1 MSAKLV
7 RDDQRVLPAFTEPLA
22 AGVVGFLGG
31 PPGRHAL
38 IGRQRL
44 SPQVILTVTAMVFL
58 ALGYLFRV
66 PCITGTL
73 VDSQWS
79 LNWSGNRQY
88 VAACYSDIIPLYN
101 VEGLQQGHLPY
112 AYSWQEGDQT
122 RYMEYP
128 VASGFFMYLMA
139 SLTRALAPLMPWLPA
154 PEVTLYFTLTAFV
167 LGFFWL
173 LTIRALTRLAGNR
186 VWDIVLVAASPLV
199 IVHAFTNYDILPIFC
214 AVLAIEQLGK
224 HRFVPAGLL
233 IGLGTALKLWPLFLL
248 GAVLTLAV
256 RRRAYR
262 GFLLTLFTTVLTWL
276 ALNLP
281 VALTFPAGWREF
293 FRLNSERGAEWTTI
307 YELAARMFGLH
318 LAPETINKLSFFLF
332 AAACAAIFVFGIR
345 CPKEPRLVQLA
356 LLIVAAFLL
365 FNKVW
370 SPQYSLWLL
379 PLIVLA
385 LPHWRLVATWA
396 AAEALVWPILMW
408 HLLGVENKGLGPE
421 LLNVIILV
429 RDGLLI
435 AVVVSVIRVLADRRA
450 DKVRNSHGGFD
461 PATIRPRRPEGI

>member
-1 MSAKLV
+1 MAVLA
-7 RDDQRVLPAFTEPLA
+7 RDEGRVLPSFTEPLA
-22 AGVVGFLGG
+22 SGFVEFLGG
-31 PPGRHAL
+31 RPGRHAL

-44 SPQVILTVTAMVFL
+44 SPQVVLTLTAMVFL
-58 ALGYLFRV
+58 ALAYLFRV
-66 PCITGTL
+66 PCITGSL
-73 VDSQWS
+73 VDAHWD
-79 LNWSGNRQY
+79 LNWSGHRQY

-101 VEGLQQGHLPY
+101 VEGLQAGHLPY

-139 SLTRALAPLMPWLPA
+139 ALTRGLVAVAPWIPA
-154 PEVTLYFTLTAFV
+154 PEVSVYFTITAFV

-173 LTIRALTRLAGNR
+173 LTIRALSRLAGNR

-214 AVLAIEQLGK
+214 AVLAIEALGRR
-224 HRFVPAGLL
+224 RFVRAGLL

-256 RRRAYR
+256 RRRVFR
-262 GFLLTLFTTVLTWL
+262 GFLVTTATAALTWL
-276 ALNLP
+276 LLNLP
-281 VALTFPAGWREF
+281 VAIWFPQGWREF

-307 YELAARMFGLH
+307 YQLASRLFGLD
-318 LAPETINKLSFFLF
+318 LSPATINVVSFVLF
-332 AAACAAIFVFGIR
+332 AASCAAIFVFGIR

-379 PLIVLA
+379 PLVVLA
-385 LPHWRLVATWA
+385 LPHWRLVASWA

-435 AVVVSVIRVLADRRA
+435 AIVVSVIFVLADRLP

-461 PATIRPRRPEGI
+461 PATIRPRRTEGN